1 MQAEINF
8 SKSAIFELVNAAIE
22 AYIVKHDYSREI
34 SVETFSYLFGKVN
47 KRLPLKCNVEHISV
61 ETSAKKRR
69 GSVEIKSV
77 SYDFKREI
85 SELFGNGFD
94 YIGTMHS
101 HPWLKGEKYG
111 QKIIESAEH
120 VRRYQLYRLSDSDH
134 KCELNRHFSVS
145 GRCFSVACT
154 VTLFAMQRAN
164 NRKDFNP
171 LDGLDIHEITLGNLK
186 LWFYVQ
192 AFEHL
197 EPDAMTEEQ
206 KKGFEK
212 YELKFEDYQKRKLIP
227 VPIETTFNYKDF
239 IDIFV
244 AEGFGRFSILEDEKV
259 GLYFD
264 KESSESR
271 TAYKN

>member
-22 AYIVKHDYSREI
+22 AYIVKHDYNRTI

-47 KRLPLKCNVEHISV
+47 KRLPLKCNIEHISV

-69 GSVEIKSV
+69 GSVETKSV
-77 SYDFKREI
+77 SYSFKREL

-101 HPWLKGEKYG
+101 HPWLKGEECGSKTV
-111 QKIIESAEH
+111 ESAEN
-120 VRRYQLYRLSDSDH
+120 VRRYQLYRLSQADH
-134 KCELNRHFSVS
+134 QCEFGRHFAVS
-145 GRCFSVACT
+145 GRYFSVACT

-164 NRKDFNP
+164 DRKDFNP
-171 LDGLDIHEITLGNLK
+171 LDGQDIHEITLGNLK

-197 EPDAMTEEQ
+197 APSAISEKQ
-206 KKGFEK
+206 KKDFEK
-212 YELKFEDYQKRKLIP
+212 YQLLFEDYKDYALIP
-227 VPIETTFNYKDF
+227 VPIETSFNYKDF
-239 IDIFV
+239 IEIFV
-244 AEGFGRFSILEDEKV
+244 AEGFGRFSIIEDKKT
-259 GLYFD
+259 GLYFN
-264 KESSESR
+264 KESSETR